1 LSDKPPV
8 EKQLTV
14 YERISITIFLV
25 LTLGSFVMMIIS
37 FFSEKDSKIWEIML
51 ASLISMMAGFLYGV
65 NRTK

>member
-1 LSDKPPV
+1 MSDKPPV